1 MHGEKQKDETKLIYQ
16 SGALRKIQVST
27 CLINNMI
34 KLHVYH
40 VKIIKEA
47 KIRPKTIENI
57 KVTLWNEPGRE
68 FTVRQLMME
77 MGFFV
82 LLHANNL
89 TRATSILKHSTAVL
103 SSSGELVEVDSAV
116 LCKSD
121 NQDDEVR
128 A

>member
-1 MHGEKQKDETKLIYQ
+1 
-16 SGALRKIQVST
+16 
-27 CLINNMI
+27 MI

-40 VKIIKEA
+40 VKIIKKA
-47 KIRPKTIENI
+47 KIRPKTVENI

-121 NQDDEVR
+121 NQNDEVH

>member
-1 MHGEKQKDETKLIYQ
+1 M
-16 SGALRKIQVST
+16 
-27 CLINNMI
+27 
-34 KLHVYH
+34 
-40 VKIIKEA
+40 
-47 KIRPKTIENI
+47 
-57 KVTLWNEPGRE
+57 
-68 FTVRQLMME
+68 RQLMME

-121 NQDDEVR
+121 NQDDEVHNYFIIVTLKVNTCSFSLLSL
-128 A
+128 